1 MPERR
6 QRGAVSREVQVL
18 GQRRGVL
25 SGDLTGTSLSVLGSH
40 FP

>member
-1 MPERR
+1 M
-6 QRGAVSREVQVL
+6 L

-40 FP
+40 FPKEGSQQRCVVRRAEQ